1 MRKRQREKG
10 CRSIID
16 KDDILSGWW
25 ENEWIST
32 RWIAWSHHAVL
43 WRMNWEQRL
52 LPVLRAH
59 FFFLSLHFRLS
70 QNILQTFFIHEH
82 WIFTDKNFAKNM
94 FVKKKKRKNEGKKKI
109 SSLSSTVQQTSYEWN
124 ILFNWKCILHSSR
137 CFEPIPQRYFGV
149 LCKVL

>member
-94 FVKKKKRKNEGKKKI
+94 FVKKKKTEKWGKKENKFPFIDGSTYKLWMKYSFQLEMHLTFVSMLWANPTKI
-109 SSLSSTVQQTSYEWN
+109 L
-124 ILFNWKCILHSSR
+124 R
-137 CFEPIPQRYFGV
+137 CP
-149 LCKVL
+149 L